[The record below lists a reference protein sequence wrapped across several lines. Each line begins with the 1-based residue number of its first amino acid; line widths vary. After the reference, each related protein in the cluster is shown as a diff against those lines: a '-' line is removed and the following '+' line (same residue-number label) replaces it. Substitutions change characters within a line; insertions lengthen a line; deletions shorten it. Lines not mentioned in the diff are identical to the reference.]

1 MATTVSPTISR
12 RLSAAGPRTST
23 TRSYLQAMQMVPLG
37 VRKTSPKNSTTS
49 PTESRLRTS
58 LWSSA
63 GWALAVVD
71 MAAAVAKAA
80 KAILSDSDAARF
92 LRDGGSINTSKLDTY
107 HAMMT
112 VSAIFGAASAVFLA
126 VEVARFMRS
135 KES

>member
-1 MATTVSPTISR
+1 MAR
-12 RLSAAGPRTST
+12 RVFALTLAFA
-23 TRSYLQAMQMVPLG
+23 PL
-37 VRKTSPKNSTTS
+37 
-49 PTESRLRTS
+49 LI
-58 LWSSA
+58 
-63 GWALAVVD
+63 
-71 MAAAVAKAA
+71 VAYHSAA